1 MRGASFLDSLV
12 DTVAAHTAYD
22 VLQDVVAELRGK
34 VPPDA
39 LALVERKVSLA
50 LDWVEAA
57 DHQLPTALDT
67 TLVDCQRVL
76 RAARPSEMA
85 H

>member
-1 MRGASFLDSLV
+1 MNGTAFLDALL
-12 DTVAAHTAYD
+12 DATAAHTACSL
-22 VLQDVVAELRGK
+22 LQDVVAELRGK

-39 LALVERKVSLA
+39 LAIVERKVSLA

-57 DHQLPTALDT
+57 DQRLPTALDS

-76 RAARPSEMA
+76 RANPAKVQ
-85 H
+85 